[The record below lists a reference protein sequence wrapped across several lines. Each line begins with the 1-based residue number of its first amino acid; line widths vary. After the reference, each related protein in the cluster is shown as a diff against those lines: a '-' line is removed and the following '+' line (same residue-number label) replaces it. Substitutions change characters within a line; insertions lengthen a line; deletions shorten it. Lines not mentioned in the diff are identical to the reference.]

1 METNSARLCKI
12 TTEPRKSKM
21 NMEIYIKST
30 QLPSSS
36 PIQSRDSS
44 IRIDLDWIAS
54 SPASST
60 VGALNSILVL
70 TLSDLNDH
78 QPISTG
84 SRSATLQKSHC
95 LRSMRVAVLETIRV
109 SKCHR
114 TLKSRTKPNN
124 LDSLFFARC
133 AAVNEMGWEKPTTVQ
148 GAMIP
153 QLLQGSNMCAR
164 ARTGTGKTGAFLL
177 PLIQRVLLQRD
188 FVDNFYLVSWT

>member
-1 METNSARLCKI
+1 
-12 TTEPRKSKM
+12 M

-60 VGALNSILVL
+60 ILVL

-84 SRSATLQKSHC
+84 SRSATLQK
-95 LRSMRVAVLETIRV
+95 VALSSI
-109 SKCHR
+109 
-114 TLKSRTKPNN
+114 N
-124 LDSLFFARC
+124 ARGC
-133 AAVNEMGWEKPTTVQ
+133 PRNYSSFQMAVNEMGWEKPTTVQ

>member
-1 METNSARLCKI
+1 
-12 TTEPRKSKM
+12 M

-70 TLSDLNDH
+70 TLFYLNNH
-78 QPISTG
+78 QPTSSTG
-84 SRSATLQKSHC
+84 SRSATLQKSQC

-109 SKCHR
+109 SK
-114 TLKSRTKPNN
+114 
-124 LDSLFFARC
+124 
-133 AAVNEMGWEKPTTVQ
+133 W
-148 GAMIP
+148 
-153 QLLQGSNMCAR
+153 
-164 ARTGTGKTGAFLL
+164 
-177 PLIQRVLLQRD
+177 
-188 FVDNFYLVSWT
+188 